1 MSDREKADTPEKS
14 STKNEIADAK
24 IASQDMPAQEATG
37 NPQVTAESGD
47 TLVDKLKKGISKAY
61 QAGAK
66 VVDELS
72 QTAQEYAEKHKAES
86 EIQKLRNQKDE
97 LMTQLGQSVFKHN
110 LAGGHF
116 TESFFK
122 KKEIVDQLIH
132 IDSLDMKIIETG
144 KLLDKAKD

>member
-1 MSDREKADTPEKS
+1 MSDREKADTSEKS
-14 STKNEIADAK
+14 STKNEVTDTK
-24 IASQDMPAQEATG
+24 IASKDMPAQEATG
-37 NPQVTAESGD
+37 NPQATAESGD
-47 TLVDKLKKGISKAY
+47 TLVDKLKKRISKAY
-61 QAGAK
+61 QTGAK

-86 EIQKLRNQKDE
+86 EIRKLKDRKDE

-110 LAGGHF
+110 RAGGQF

-122 KKEIVDQLIH
+122 KEEIADQFIH